1 MEGSGGIT
9 TYEVVANAPDETL
22 ESVWQRLC
30 KAAAERRNASSSSGV
45 NTRVELFYA
54 RPRTTAGGAALVND
68 GEEAVL
74 IEIAISRQNT
84 NLPTQ
89 PILGMI
95 LAINEELPTQKL
107 LTVLDFDRKS
117 GFITFTIFE

>member
-30 KAAAERRNASSSSGV
+30 KAAAERRNN
-45 NTRVELFYA
+45 NTRIELFYA
-54 RPRTTAGGAALVND
+54 RPRRTTTGGAALVND

-84 NLPTQ
+84 DLPTQ